1 MNTPQGGSGLVLLP
15 CCSTKRAHVT
25 PLLIELHWLPVA
37 ARIKFKSLMLAY
49 RVLDGSA
56 PTYLNALVRANVHPG
71 CCALLVSIVWHCR
84 LCKYGS
90 PDYSH
95 L

>member
-1 MNTPQGGSGLVLLP
+1 MRGETTTDDPECG
-15 CCSTKRAHVT
+15 VT

-56 PTYLNALVRANVHPG
+56 PTYLNALVSYTQDA
-71 CCALLVSIVWHCR
+71 ALF
-84 LCKYGS
+84 
-90 PDYSH
+90 
-95 L
+95 